1 MQITS
6 TALEHLKRRV
16 ASNPWGARLKVSGGG
31 CGGYTYELSHAE
43 NHDLTDIVYHDIL
56 VVDIQSKEYLVDAKL
71 DWVVSELNEMF
82 QITNAKES
90 GRCGCGESFYI

>member
-1 MQITS
+1 VQITS
-6 TALEHLKRRV
+6 TALENLKERV

-43 NHDLTDIVYHDIL
+43 SHDLTDIVYQEIL
-56 VVDIQSKEYLVDAKL
+56 VVDILSNKYLTDAIL
-71 DWVVSELNEMF
+71 DWKTDDFSESFEIVNQQE
-82 QITNAKES
+82 T